1 MTEDLH
7 RNPRLQFGIRSMLL
21 LILLASL
28 PTAWIAYDVN
38 KSRARAAVERTWNSR
53 GAHVNFA
60 PDRRIVWLGYRADTA
75 SGIGDG
81 DLTYLK
87 EAPDV
92 EYLDLRD
99 TAVTN
104 AGLKKLH
111 HLRQLQGVNLAGT
124 RITDDGLRILEE
136 MRQVR
141 VLDVSRTNVTADG
154 IQRFQLERQDC
165 EIAHSSGASADAGLA
180 DNQ

>member
-1 MTEDLH
+1 MTEDLR
-7 RNPRLQFGIRSMLL
+7 RNSRWQFGIRTLL
-21 LILLASL
+21 LLVRLASL
-28 PTAWIAYDVN
+28 PVARIAYDVN
-38 KSRARAAVERTWNSR
+38 KSRARAAVERTWNCR
-53 GAHVNFA
+53 GALVNFA

-75 SGIGDG
+75 SEIGDD
-81 DLTYLK
+81 DLTQLK
-87 EAPDV
+87 EAPNV

-104 AGLKKLH
+104 AGLKKLR
-111 HLRQLQGVNLAGT
+111 HLSQLQGVNLTGT

-154 IQRFQLERQDC
+154 VERFQLKRQDC
-165 EIAHSSGASADAGLA
+165 EIAGSDL
-180 DNQ
+180 